1 MKMKNRALVLTTL
14 TVGIVTGLILSGLA
28 VNAVEKDG
36 VASERESFLGS
47 RPYTLR
53 QIDWLVSHTGSML
66 TEEEKTVRRINTNYY
81 TYRLKVGDRA
91 MRQDPRQIAKSG
103 LRYDANTVVIEWEY
117 LGYGVNSETGKS
129 PKRSGDQ
136 KHHQRLANIRS
147 VIEVEAKDFGWQ
159 DWVKIVVQ
167 QKYDNI
173 PQ

>member
-28 VNAVEKDG
+28 VNAVEKDS
-36 VASERESFLGS
+36 VASERESFFGS

-91 MRQDPRQIAKSG
+91 MRQDPR
-103 LRYDANTVVIEWEY
+103 
-117 LGYGVNSETGKS
+117 
-129 PKRSGDQ
+129 
-136 KHHQRLANIRS
+136 
-147 VIEVEAKDFGWQ
+147 
-159 DWVKIVVQ
+159 
-167 QKYDNI
+167 
-173 PQ
+173 

>member
-28 VNAVEKDG
+28 VNAVEKDS

-81 TYRLKVGDRA
+81 TYRLKGGDRA

-103 LRYDANTVVIEWEY
+103 LRYDANTVVI
-117 LGYGVNSETGKS
+117 LSLIHIC
-129 PKRSGDQ
+129 RC
-136 KHHQRLANIRS
+136 RRAI
-147 VIEVEAKDFGWQ
+147 
-159 DWVKIVVQ
+159 
-167 QKYDNI
+167 
-173 PQ
+173 